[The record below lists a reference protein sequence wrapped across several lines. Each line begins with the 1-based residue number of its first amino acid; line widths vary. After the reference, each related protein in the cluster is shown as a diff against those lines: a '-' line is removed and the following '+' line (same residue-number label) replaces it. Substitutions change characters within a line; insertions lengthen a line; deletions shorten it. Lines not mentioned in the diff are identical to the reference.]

1 MSPAFRTGDES
12 VHGGSLHSRESSVWT
27 APSPSHTRRS
37 SSPRLPPLRPLPGDG
52 ASYPVPDSPSAH
64 QRTDSS
70 LYYTAAWGSPY
81 QLPSGSRGGRTVH
94 GHHWTVSSDLSDGS
108 PLRRSDLTRSQ
119 LPALVHFEAQ
129 TPVESRRGSNSYRLG
144 SRDRPAATA
153 VVDPGRLDPARGFTE
168 AWVRQ
173 YLSGQSN
180 SERGNWWSDES
191 VGSGSD
197 SPTIDSSGDHY
208 GSDLL
213 RFGVESQDGREG
225 LKTPTLSTFVSS
237 RDNAR
242 FRSARRGQK
251 GRRHQPKN
259 STDTVRPA
267 DFHTLCADPIAGPKT
282 SRNMLASKF
291 ADSPPGQ
298 VSKGQPGNASLD
310 KPLPLAP
317 SFERTVSE
325 APVVNAAPRTP
336 DLSTND
342 ERPSQPSVG
351 SVQRPKKRVIWRG
364 KACIIALP
372 VDGTRGQED
381 GEMRLLTHSDVKERL
396 RDWETKGYDTRGFG
410 HSNSGNRFYNSE
422 SEGQS
427 RSIYPDPG
435 EINREW
441 KMGVYRVSIPDR
453 REWEAYVEFLKE
465 EKLRALGVSFGD
477 DDLSTGK
484 PPVPAAMSRQSSRYP
499 SLPLS
504 PPVPGSSAASNHTI
518 HHTNPFSPAFMPS
531 TNGTSQVG
539 SLASPGSQPAG
550 YGNLHMPSQSRDV
563 PFQYPRHQSTPPG
576 LGIWSPQGYLGS
588 QHAPRGASPALAG
601 TYKNL
606 GSVLGPGPLHGSESK
621 QQNQEQSMS
630 HNTASL
636 NYGHQHLNA
645 DQPPHLSKV
654 SDHDEGTEQDMTY
667 RSQPDI
673 VNPIP
678 RGHRHN
684 LSETLQKE
692 IDDAEYH
699 LEESIRH
706 QLEKDEQLNH
716 SQFDSDFQT
725 DQNGS
730 INPEKTTANVFLDPD
745 MNRRGS
751 AQSDGPAL
759 ASDRNPNHL
768 ASHPNTLRESHK
780 SQNQSAHQAKSSMS
794 KLNVEAKEFNFDPK
808 TSFAPGNFSFADNH
822 FAPAHSTSPVSSRP
836 QATNDP
842 SQTRNNLFGAVG
854 SSFNVAAPAFTPA
867 HAASAKF
874 PSGNFNFSSSGPSLR
889 PGAPGFTPGNSN
901 RNLSRTT
908 DSAQSGSEGRVNST
922 SKIFGNLKLADIVK
936 PSKKSKAIAII
947 RPDGLTSNNG
957 RDDEGQED
965 ESGRITQADG
975 RQKRLRRG
983 KSDGDQIPQFAT
995 PSLPLMEMS
1004 QTQSPKRE
1012 SAKLIEHSVTGK
1024 ENSEPDQDQDVISPL
1039 PPSPPSAVGE
1049 KTWEPFEFSRR
1060 DEAES
1065 FNIARPFSPFV
1076 EELTA
1081 PATYDDA
1088 GHDTKSIH
1096 SPSQSDSMSLI
1107 EKTIPKESQNPAD
1120 VEYSETD
1127 DSKRPSLSAA
1137 AEFFESS
1144 GENNS
1149 HSFDFG
1155 RDLERALPV
1164 QAAGGLSD
1172 SRFAK
1177 SPSPPALPITST
1189 SSRDSDQGN
1198 APMANAHEI
1207 QNHVAYPDG
1216 EGVNYAS
1223 LVEPSFH
1230 EIDAVMKHLNENDS
1244 DLGVERTD
1252 EAWPRS
1258 EITGNP
1264 KSDVAEQFNVTKL
1277 MPGVNLRGEAVS
1289 PGIKRFQQQYQL
1301 SLGEST
1307 DIEFQSCQGNFM
1319 AYGRPGM
1326 AVESPVHR
1334 LNNAAD
1340 VPISDWDDAISS
1352 TEDVKLQHR
1361 TRFFDNHVD
1370 DLVGGLLQQRL
1381 EPLEQT
1387 LALIQETLT
1396 QLTTES
1402 TGRTNRRSMSAEV
1415 EHSDADD
1422 EDDDEEI
1429 YQARARSPRKERRLE
1444 KMKAAM
1450 LETLADQQKLA
1461 SAAVSS
1467 EVMKALSELKKSLSG
1482 TRSEVP
1488 QGEALKCIV
1497 EDALARQLRGRSNP
1511 IAQSHEAATAEK
1523 YQLQISGLESMLK
1536 VAETRADEELRARRA
1551 VEDMLAD
1558 TQRLLRIAEEES
1570 ARQRESAEE
1579 TERSL
1584 QAFHDER
1591 KQESIR
1597 TALLGST
1604 QENLQK
1610 TAADLAAKNAALE
1623 GTLDEYRLSRD
1634 QWREDIDDAMAE
1646 NKDLRRTVDAL
1657 KTEMEESLRS
1667 RQSLRA
1673 RFDRL
1678 QEDMRLAAQEIA
1690 RDKASSRRR
1699 EDDLVANNEL
1709 VSARLQA
1716 EIRRREGL
1724 ELEVVKLEEHEKEAI
1739 GLRVAVEHIQRSNQR
1754 LEGVVD
1760 TLTQENI
1767 EHQKAAARL
1776 ERELIDARE
1785 VGQIEVHR
1793 IKASMEADVAAANN
1807 RVNIVRA
1814 NLECD
1819 ITNLRTQLE
1828 NSKADASTIKARYEL
1843 MLQEASESRND
1854 ALREVAEAREAA
1866 MQEHYRFHQ
1875 RTLEDLK
1882 AQHERAMKNSLEDK
1896 QRSEINLLE
1905 RLSLSD
1911 AKTEHLLDK
1920 VAHLEEKLEIAKSA
1934 AHAAAQA
1941 AQTARSNSTQLPSRT
1956 ASITPAV
1963 ALGLPEKISPQALRE
1978 SILVLQ
1984 EQLHE
1989 RESRL
1994 EKLEQELSAIDTEA
2008 PTKIKE
2014 RDAEISWLRELLGVR
2029 LDDLGDIISTLSQ
2042 PEYDRDAVRDAV
2054 IRLKAN
2060 LQMEQQEKERVQAGA
2075 GGQTFPSLAN
2085 ITNMASSPRALPLA
2099 AAAAWGNWRK
2109 NRDPSP
2115 SAGNSANGGPG
2126 TASRTPSK
2134 ASRSSTPSFLS
2145 GLLTSPATSNIRQ
2158 PPPGSGPVPLARQ
2171 ASSTARPLR
2180 AQSHSARPTS
2190 ARNKKENETP
2200 KPPSTPPLPR
2210 KDSYDQNAEGGS
2222 VGGIYDDDASM
2233 VDGKLEEA
2241 GLRFGADE
2249 PFGPDI
2255 RS

>member
-1 MSPAFRTGDES
+1 M
-12 VHGGSLHSRESSVWT
+12 
-27 APSPSHTRRS
+27 
-37 SSPRLPPLRPLPGDG
+37 
-52 ASYPVPDSPSAH
+52 
-64 QRTDSS
+64 
-70 LYYTAAWGSPY
+70 YYTAAWGSPY

-94 GHHWTVSSDLSDGS
+94 GHHWTVSSDLSDSS
-108 PLRRSDLTRSQ
+108 PLRRSDLTRSR

-129 TPVESRRGSNSYRLG
+129 TPAESRRGSNSYRLG
-144 SRDRPAATA
+144 SRDRPAASA
-153 VVDPGRLDPARGFTE
+153 VVESGRLDPARGFTE

-208 GSDLL
+208 GGDIL
-213 RFGVESQDGREG
+213 RFGVESLDGREG
-225 LKTPTLSTFVSS
+225 LKTPTLSTFVRS

-242 FRSARRGQK
+242 FRSARQGQE

-259 STDTVRPA
+259 STDTVRPT
-267 DFHTLCADPIAGPKT
+267 DFHTLCADPIAGPNT

-298 VSKGQPGNASLD
+298 ASKGQPGNASLD
-310 KPLPLAP
+310 KPLPLPP

-325 APVVNAAPRTP
+325 APVVNVAPRTP

-351 SVQRPKKRVIWRG
+351 SVQKPKKRVVWRG

-372 VDGTRGQED
+372 VDDTRGQED
-381 GEMRLLTHSDVKERL
+381 GEMRLLAHADVEERL

-410 HSNSGNRFYNSE
+410 LSNSGNSFYNSE
-422 SEGQS
+422 AEGQT
-427 RSIYPDPG
+427 RSLYPDPG
-435 EINREW
+435 DINREC

-550 YGNLHMPSQSRDV
+550 YGNLHVSSQSRDA
-563 PFQYPRHQSTPPG
+563 PFQYPRHQPTPPG

-588 QHAPRGASPALAG
+588 QHVPRGASPALTG
-601 TYKNL
+601 TYQNL
-606 GSVLGPGPLHGSESK
+606 GSVLAPGSLCGSESK
-621 QQNQEQSMS
+621 QQNHEQATS
-630 HNTASL
+630 HNTASS
-636 NYGHQHLNA
+636 NYGYQQLNA

-654 SDHDEGTEQDMTY
+654 SDYDEGTEQEMTY

-699 LEESIRH
+699 LEESIQH

-716 SQFDSDFQT
+716 SQLDSDLQT
-725 DQNGS
+725 DENGP
-730 INPEKTTANVFLDPD
+730 INPEKSTENVFLDPET
-745 MNRRGS
+745 NRHDS
-751 AQSDGPAL
+751 AQSDGRVP

-768 ASHPNTLRESHK
+768 SSDPKTLRESHK
-780 SQNQSAHQAKSSMS
+780 SHNQSAHQAKPSMS
-794 KLNVEAKEFNFDPK
+794 KLNVEAKEFKFDPK

-822 FAPAHSTSPVSSRP
+822 FAPNHSTSLVSSHP

-889 PGAPGFTPGNSN
+889 PGAPGFMPGNGN

-908 DSAQSGSEGRVNST
+908 DSEQSGSEGRVNLT

-936 PSKKSKAIAII
+936 PSKRSKAIAII
-947 RPDGLTSNNG
+947 RPDDLTSDNG
-957 RDDEGQED
+957 RDDDGQED

-983 KSDGDQIPQFAT
+983 ESDGDQIPQFAT
-995 PSLPLMEMS
+995 PSLPLTEMS

-1012 SAKLIEHSVTGK
+1012 SAKLIEHSVNGK
-1024 ENSEPDQDQDVISPL
+1024 ENNEPDKDQDQDVISPL
-1039 PPSPPSAVGE
+1039 PSSPPSAVGK

-1081 PATYDDA
+1081 PATYDEA

-1096 SPSQSDSMSLI
+1096 SSSQSDSMSLT
-1107 EKTIPKESQNPAD
+1107 EKTISKESQNPAD
-1120 VEYSETD
+1120 VESPETD

-1137 AEFFESS
+1137 AEFFGSS
-1144 GENNS
+1144 GENNL
-1149 HSFDFG
+1149 HGFDFG
-1155 RDLERALPV
+1155 RDLERPLPLET
-1164 QAAGGLSD
+1164 AGGLSD

-1177 SPSPPALPITST
+1177 SPSPTALPITRDRVEAT
-1189 SSRDSDQGN
+1189 SSHDSNQEN
-1198 APMANAHEI
+1198 APIANAHKI
-1207 QNHVAYPDG
+1207 QNHVAYPGG

-1223 LVEPSFH
+1223 LIEPSFH

-1252 EAWPRS
+1252 GAWPRS

-1264 KSDVAEQFNVTKL
+1264 KSDVAEQPNVTKL
-1277 MPGVNLRGEAVS
+1277 MPGVNLRGEAVP
-1289 PGIKRFQQQYQL
+1289 PGIKKFQQQYQL

-1307 DIEFQSCQGNFM
+1307 DIEFQSCQGNLM
-1319 AYGRPGM
+1319 TYGRPGM

-1340 VPISDWDDAISS
+1340 VPISDWDDAVSS

-1361 TRFFDNHVD
+1361 TRFFDNRVD

-1396 QLTTES
+1396 QLTTEATS
-1402 TGRTNRRSMSAEV
+1402 RKTRRSTSAEV
-1415 EHSDADD
+1415 DHSDADD

-1444 KMKAAM
+1444 KMKAVI
-1450 LETLADQQKLA
+1450 LETLADQQRLA

-1467 EVMKALSELKKSLSG
+1467 EVLQSLSELKKSISG
-1482 TRSEVP
+1482 TNSELL
-1488 QGEALKCIV
+1488 QGDALKSIV

-1536 VAETRADEELRARRA
+1536 VAESRADDELRARRA

-1597 TALLGST
+1597 TALLENT

-1610 TAADLAAKNAALE
+1610 TASDLAAKNAALE

-1634 QWREDIDDAMAE
+1634 QWREDVDEAMEE
-1646 NKDLRRTVDAL
+1646 NKDLRRTVNAL
-1657 KTEMEESLRS
+1657 RTEMEESLRS
-1667 RQSLRA
+1667 RQSLRG

-1678 QEDMRLAAQEIA
+1678 QEDMTLAAQEIA

-1699 EDDLVANNEL
+1699 EDDLVANNKL
-1709 VSARLQA
+1709 VGTRLQA
-1716 EIRRREGL
+1716 EIQTREGL
-1724 ELEVVKLEEHEKEAI
+1724 ELEVGRLEEQKKEAI
-1739 GLRVAVEHIQRSNQR
+1739 GLRAAVEHMQRANQK

-1760 TLTQENI
+1760 ALTQDNI
-1767 EHQKAAARL
+1767 DHLKNAARL
-1776 ERELIDARE
+1776 EREVADARE
-1785 VGQIEVHR
+1785 ESRIEVHCA
-1793 IKASMEADVAAANN
+1793 KMTMATDVEAANN
-1807 RVNIVRA
+1807 QVNIVRA
-1814 NLECD
+1814 NLECE
-1819 ITNLRTQLE
+1819 ITNLQTQLE
-1828 NSKADASTIKARYEL
+1828 NGKADASTTKERYEL

-1882 AQHERAMKNSLEDK
+1882 TQHERAINNALEDK
-1896 QRSEINLLE
+1896 QRSETNLLE

-1920 VAHLEEKLEIAKSA
+1920 VTLLEEKLEIAKSA

-1941 AQTARSNSTQLPSRT
+1941 AQTARSNSTQSPSRT

-1994 EKLEQELSAIDTEA
+1994 EKLEQDLSAIDTDA
-2008 PTKIKE
+2008 PAKIKE
-2014 RDAEISWLRELLGVR
+2014 RDVEISWLRELLGVR

-2060 LQMEQQEKERVQAGA
+2060 LQMEQQEKERAQAGA
-2075 GGQTFPSLAN
+2075 GGQTLPSLAN
-2085 ITNMASSPRALPLA
+2085 FTNMASSPRALPLA

-2115 SAGNSANGGPG
+2115 SAGNSSDGRAAL
-2126 TASRTPSK
+2126 ASRTPSK
-2134 ASRSSTPSFLS
+2134 ASKSSTPSFLS
-2145 GLLTSPATSNIRQ
+2145 GLLTPPATSNIRQ
-2158 PPPGSGPVPLARQ
+2158 TLAGSGPVPLARQ
-2171 ASSTARPLR
+2171 ALSTARPLR
-2180 AQSHSARPTS
+2180 AQTHSARPTS
-2190 ARNKKENETP
+2190 ARNMKENTAP
-2200 KPPSTPPLPR
+2200 KQPSTPPLPR
-2210 KDSYDQNAEGGS
+2210 KDSHDQNAEGGS
-2222 VGGIYDDDASM
+2222 VDGNYDDDASM

-2241 GLRFGADE
+2241 GLRLGADE
-2249 PFGPDI
+2249 PFGRDI